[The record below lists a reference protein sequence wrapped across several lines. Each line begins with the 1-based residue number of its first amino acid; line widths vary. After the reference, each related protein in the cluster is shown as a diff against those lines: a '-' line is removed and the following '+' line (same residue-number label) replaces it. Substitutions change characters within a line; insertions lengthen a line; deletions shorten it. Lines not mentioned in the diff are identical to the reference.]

1 MSRDRRIELL
11 VAVALAVGTAVGV
24 LLARGSGSP
33 IGATFLA
40 GVGAG
45 AVATYVA
52 MTNAVIARSK
62 QRA

>member
-1 MSRDRRIELL
+1 MG
-11 VAVALAVGTAVGV
+11 AN
-24 LLARGSGSP
+24 GSP

-40 GVGAG
+40 GIGTG

-62 QRA
+62 PRV

>member
-1 MSRDRRIELL
+1 MSRNRRIELL
-11 VAVALAVGTAVGV
+11 VAVGLVAGTALGV
-24 LLARGSGSP
+24 LLARDSGSP

-40 GVGAG
+40 GIGVG

>member
-11 VAVALAVGTAVGV
+11 VAVALAVGTAIGV
-24 LLARGSGSP
+24 VLARGSGSP

-52 MTNAVIARSK
+52 MTNAVIARAK
-62 QRA
+62 QRV